1 MSGLKERRL
10 GGADHHEE
18 GEGASSRVLVLGLG
32 GGGCNSVAR
41 MAAAWENGPE
51 VLLVNTDAQALA
63 ACGIPAQRLLIGRT
77 LSGGAGAGGDPN
89 LAKLAAEEDADKI
102 RESLIGVEVVLLVVT
117 FGGGTGTGAA
127 PVVARLAREAGATT
141 IGLVTLPFEFEGLR
155 RCQLAEEGLEAL
167 RLQADLVVML
177 PNQHLLSLADD
188 QSSLREAFSRTDA
201 MLNVAVR
208 SVWKLLTQP
217 GIINLTLADL
227 RNMVEHSGGPC
238 TFGYA
243 EGSGPGK
250 AEQALAR
257 LRKSPLLDEGRILG
271 RAGALLVNIVGGP
284 DLALSEVTRIMDE
297 LNGLVRP
304 DVRLFPGAAIEEEWK
319 GRVAII
325 VLAAEVWN
333 ESLVPSR
340 DADSSS
346 APAPGEASTRPARPL
361 QPELPFRNGEKGRFR
376 GVDPTV
382 IEGENLDIPTY
393 FRRGIKLSFE
403 R

>member
-10 GGADHHEE
+10 GDANHREE
-18 GEGASSRVLVLGLG
+18 GGGAPSRVLVLGLG
-32 GGGCNSVAR
+32 GGGCNGVAR
-41 MAAAWENGPE
+41 MAAAWETGPE
-51 VLLVNTDAQALA
+51 VQLINTDAQALA
-63 ACGIPAQRLLIGRT
+63 ACGGAAPRLLIGRALT
-77 LSGGAGAGGDPN
+77 RGTGAGGDPN
-89 LAKLAAEEDADKI
+89 LGKLAAEEDADKI

-155 RCQLAEEGLEAL
+155 RRQLAEEGLEAL
-167 RLQADLVVML
+167 RLQADLVVTL

-227 RNMVEHSGGPC
+227 RNMVEHSNGPC

-243 EGSGPGK
+243 EGSGPEK

-257 LRKSPLLDEGRILG
+257 LRKSPLLEEGRILG

-284 DLALSEVTRIMDE
+284 DLALAEVTRIMDE
-297 LNGLVRP
+297 LNGLVQP
-304 DVRLFPGAAIEEEWK
+304 DVRLFPGAAIEEGWK
-319 GRVAII
+319 GRVAIV
-325 VLAAEVWN
+325 VLAAERWD
-333 ESLVPSR
+333 EGLAPSR
-340 DADSSS
+340 GLDSSPAA
-346 APAPGEASTRPARPL
+346 APAEESALPTRPL
-361 QPELPFRNGEKGRFR
+361 QPELPFRNGERGRFR

-382 IEGENLDIPTY
+382 VEGEDLDIPTY
-393 FRRGIKLSFE
+393 LRRGIKLSFE

>member
-1 MSGLKERRL
+1 MSGLTKSRMSREDLRE
-10 GGADHHEE
+10 GGD
-18 GEGASSRVLVLGLG
+18 GPPCRVLVLGLG

-41 MAAAWENGPE
+41 MAAAWETGPE

-63 ACGIPAQRLLIGRT
+63 ACGSPAQRLLIGRT
-77 LSGGAGAGGDPN
+77 LSGGSGAGGDPN
-89 LAKLAAEEDADKI
+89 LGKLAAEEDADKI
-102 RESLIGVEVVLLVVT
+102 RESLIGVEVALLVVT

-127 PVVARLAREAGATT
+127 PVVARLAREAGVTT

-155 RCQLAEEGLEAL
+155 RRQLAAEGLEAL
-167 RLQADLVVML
+167 RLQADLVVTL

-188 QSSLREAFSRTDA
+188 QSSLQEAFSKTDS

-227 RNMVEHSGGPC
+227 RNMVEHSSGAC

-243 EGSGPGK
+243 EGSGAGK
-250 AEQALAR
+250 AGQALAR
-257 LRKSPLLDEGRILG
+257 LLKSPLLDQGRLLG

-284 DLALSEVTRIMDE
+284 DLALAEVTRIMSE
-297 LNGLVRP
+297 LTGLAKPTVH
-304 DVRLFPGAAIEEEWK
+304 LFPGAAIEEEWK
-319 GRVAII
+319 GRVAIV
-325 VLAAEVWN
+325 VLAAEAWD
-333 ESLVPSR
+333 EDLAPSR
-340 DADSSS
+340 SSTPVPRPGTGGEETP
-346 APAPGEASTRPARPL
+346 PAKPL
-361 QPELPFRNGEKGRFR
+361 QPELPFSNEERGRFR

-382 IEGENLDIPTY
+382 VEGEDLDIPTY
-393 FRRGIKLSFE
+393 LRRGIKLSFE